1 MHDGYDPQLARRNAP
16 LGRHDQNVIDVYR
29 PEYAGYG
36 PHADHLDEDGF
47 DFWETVRV
55 LLRRK
60 WMVLSVTLLGL
71 IAAVLFT
78 LNMTPLFKATTT
90 LEIQRQETQ
99 ILDQSSID
107 PVMIADAEYMETQYA
122 LLQSRSLAERVAE
135 VLNLPSDERYADQT
149 LNRDERL
156 NEAASVILDNLR
168 VNPEGRSRVVNV
180 EFVSPHPREAARIA
194 NTLVENFIETNLER
208 KYNTTAYAR
217 RFLAERLQ
225 TTKLA
230 LEESERQLAEYA
242 YDQGILE
249 LDVANGGG
257 SLDANSLIQLNQ
269 ELAEAE
275 SDRIELEQKLT
286 EIENNPA
293 TREILDSRD
302 LQLLRQRRSQLQSEY
317 QEMLGQFK
325 PGYPAMEQMRSR
337 IELLDQEMA
346 LTQQAILAAIRSE
359 YNSALAK
366 EEALRVR
373 VDELKS
379 ELQALRDRKI
389 QYTILGREVDTNRSQ
404 YEALLQRMKEV
415 SVASGI
421 GSSQVSIVDRA
432 LVPREP
438 FEPNLLRTLI
448 QAFVLS
454 FAAGVGLAFALNYID
469 DTIKTPED
477 VKSKLGLATIG
488 VVPKL
493 KGGKDLITNE
503 LGNPRSPIS
512 EAFFS
517 ARTSLEFTTENGAP
531 RSLLMTSTRPGE
543 GKTSSTVAL
552 AMSFAKVGRRVLIID
567 ADMRKPSFV
576 ADAGASI
583 GLSGMLTRDAN
594 LSEQIVRSGTE
605 NLFLLPAGIIPP
617 NPAELLSSP
626 KLRTVFN
633 EAKSMFDLVVVDSP
647 PVLSFTDAPLLGS
660 IAEGSVIVVQAG
672 SIRTPAVQRTISRM
686 LDSRTNVLGVML
698 TKFDAKKSG
707 ANYSYY
713 GYAYGKNAYSYS
725 EKQVSDSNETRRK
738 IRIFSEAASDAASNS
753 EREA

>member
-1 MHDGYDPQLARRNAP
+1 MHDGYDPHPERPGHQISRRDP
-16 LGRHDQNVIDVYR
+16 SVIDVYR

-36 PHADHLDEDGF
+36 PGVEPNDEDGF
-47 DFWETVRV
+47 DFWETVRI

-60 WMVLSVTLLGL
+60 WMILSVTLLGL
-71 IAAVLFT
+71 IAAVLLT

-90 LEIQRQETQ
+90 LEIQRQEAQ
-99 ILDQSSID
+99 ILDQNSID
-107 PVMIADAEYMETQYA
+107 PVMVADAEYMETQYA

-156 NEAASVILDNLR
+156 NQAASIILDNLR
-168 VNPEGRSRVVNV
+168 VSPEGRSRVVNV
-180 EFVSPHPREAARIA
+180 EYISPHPREAARIA

-230 LEESERQLAEYA
+230 LEDSERQLAEYA
-242 YDQGILE
+242 YEQGILE
-249 LDVANGGG
+249 LDVENGGG

-275 SDRIELEQKLT
+275 SDRIAIEQRLA

-293 TREILDSRD
+293 VKEILDSRD

-325 PGYPAMEQMRSR
+325 PGYPAMEQMQAR
-337 IELLDQEMA
+337 IQLLDREIA
-346 LTQQAILAAIRSE
+346 VSQQAIFAAIQSE
-359 YNSALAK
+359 YNSAVAK
-366 EEALRVR
+366 EDALRQR
-373 VDELKS
+373 VEELKS
-379 ELQALRDRKI
+379 DLQALRDRKI

-415 SVASGI
+415 SVASGV

-432 LVPREP
+432 LVPRSP
-438 FEPNLLRTLI
+438 FEPNLPRTLI
-448 QAFVLS
+448 QAFILS
-454 FAAGVGLAFALNYID
+454 FAAGIGLAFALNYID
-469 DTIKTPED
+469 DTIKSPED

-503 LGNPRSPIS
+503 LSNPRSPIS

-517 ARTSLEFTTENGAP
+517 ARTSLDFTTEHGAP

-552 AMSFAKVGRRVLIID
+552 AMSFAKVGRSVLIID

-594 LSEQIVRSGTE
+594 LGDQIVRSGTE
-605 NLFLLPAGIIPP
+605 NLYLLPAGIIPP

-626 KLRTVFN
+626 KLRTVLK
-633 EAKSMFDLVVVDSP
+633 EATDAFDLVVIDSP

-660 IAEGSVIVVQAG
+660 IAEGSIVVVQSG

-725 EKQVSDSNETRRK
+725 EKRVSDSSETRRK
-738 IRIFSEAASDAASNS
+738 IRIFSDEVTES
-753 EREA
+753 ERSDGQDA